1 MEKVFT
7 PVLTVSF
14 TVEIE
19 IEYNPFEGRTSEEL
33 AIGLQDEIEDLI
45 LEANP
50 KIKGVFTSINSIDNA
65 SND

>member
-7 PVLTVSF
+7 PVLTVLF

-19 IEYNPFEGRTSEEL
+19 IEYNPFKGRTSKEL
-33 AIGLQDEIEDLI
+33 AVGLQDEIHDLI
-45 LEANP
+45 MEANP
-50 KIKGVFTSINSIDNA
+50 KIKGVFTTINSIEDA

>member
-19 IEYNPFEGRTSEEL
+19 IEYNPFEGRTSEKL

-50 KIKGVFTSINSIDNA
+50 KIKGVFTSINSIDNV
-65 SND
+65 SNG